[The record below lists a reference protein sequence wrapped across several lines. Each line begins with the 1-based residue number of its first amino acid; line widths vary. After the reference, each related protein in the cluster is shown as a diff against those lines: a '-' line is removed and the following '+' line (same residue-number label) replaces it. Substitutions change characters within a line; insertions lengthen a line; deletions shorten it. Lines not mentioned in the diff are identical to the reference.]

1 MGGTGYATRGRVIG
15 GVGAI
20 CGGSS
25 CGCPWS
31 MMDNNGKGIERLRI
45 DCPPW
50 RVARESEA
58 TYMLTHHSPTAF
70 THPPTLPTRTRRL
83 SAGYSVVSGA
93 ATSSLYVIRAET
105 TRPVLAIDCKQPP
118 HSHHGHHGDHGQ
130 HEQFFLIPA
139 RSRHLNQW

>member
-31 MMDNNGKGIERLRI
+31 VMDNNGKGIERLRI
-45 DCPPW
+45 ACPPW
-50 RVARESEA
+50 RVARENKA
-58 TYMLTHHSPTAF
+58 TYMLTHDHSPTTAF
-70 THPPTLPTRTRRL
+70 THPPTPTRRL

-105 TRPVLAIDCKQPP
+105 TRPSSPLIVNN
-118 HSHHGHHGDHGQ
+118 HH
-130 HEQFFLIPA
+130 IPIIIMGIMG
-139 RSRHLNQW
+139 SMSSSS